1 MPGVARRRR
10 SVLAAGSLSLLV
22 LSMACTA
29 PGTVG
34 RSTAPPPGAPEVA
47 AAPSPTPV
55 PPTGFQVGAVRV
67 GPITESVPLTGRV
80 ADRSETPVSAPAA
93 VRVASYLVELGKPV
107 TEGQQLAEV
116 DATGAEREL
125 NDTRARKE
133 AAETRL
139 ERARGVLNSRR
150 QRAEE
155 DLARMTAPPA
165 QSEQLQAAGAVAT
178 ARENLR
184 KAEADVARLNS
195 PTASADA
202 KVAEQAV
209 LSAQS
214 TLKKAEAEL
223 ARLKKGADPSDLRRA
238 QNDVATAESNYAK
251 AVEAHRVLT
260 AGPEPFALR
269 AAERAVMDAEQQ
281 LRTAEST
288 KPLPIVLSRSNDSK
302 TDREARRRAEQEAE
316 NARLAREADIK
327 KAELGLKNAIDQ
339 LNKVRQPPPASEV
352 QSSARAIESAERTLT
367 DAKEKLA
374 LVQAG
379 PKPEEI
385 EAAEIAVASANASL
399 ERAVINLE
407 AARSG
412 PSESEMASAHA
423 SLISARSNLEVA
435 VARQNELMAGKS
447 PDSVEVRAA
456 QDRIA
461 LLQKISESSLEAV
474 DEQAAGIDPK
484 DKEMLDAVGLYR
496 DALKASSDEQARLS
510 QAEQAFNATRLVAPF
525 AGVVTAIVVQPGE
538 QTQPGKPVLFLSKA
552 GEAIVRADIPTR
564 DGSRITTGQTARVE
578 LSEQPGTAYDATVV
592 DVADSESGRRVTLQ
606 AVWGAT
612 PPAYGQVVQSTVV
625 VQEKPAAL
633 LVPRRAVTS
642 VGSRRYVDIF
652 DRTPPRRVAVEVGLS
667 NADEVEV
674 TGDIR
679 EGQPVL
685 VAP

>member
-1 MPGVARRRR
+1 MPGVALRRR
-10 SVLAAGSLSLLV
+10 SYLAVGGLSLLV
-22 LSMACTA
+22 MSVACTG
-29 PGTVG
+29 PGPAS
-34 RSTAPPPGAPEVA
+34 RQAPPPAAEVVA
-47 AAPSPTPV
+47 VASPTPV

-67 GPITESVPLTGRV
+67 GPITESVALTGRV
-80 ADRSETPVSAPAA
+80 ADRSETPITAPVA
-93 VRVASYLVELGKPV
+93 VRIASYLVELGKPV

-125 NDTRARKE
+125 SDTRARKE
-133 AAETRL
+133 AADARL
-139 ERARGVLNSRR
+139 ERARGVLNARR
-150 QRAEE
+150 QRADE
-155 DLARMTAPPA
+155 DLTRMTAPPA

-195 PTASADA
+195 PAASADA

-214 TLKKAEAEL
+214 MLKKAETDL

-238 QNDVATAESNYAK
+238 QNDVATAESNLAK

-281 LRTAEST
+281 LRTAESI
-288 KPLPIVLSRSNDSK
+288 KPLPIVYSRTNDGK

-316 NARLAREADIK
+316 NARVARDADIK

-352 QSSARAIESAERTLT
+352 QSAVRAVESGERSLT

-385 EAAEIAVASANASL
+385 EAAEIAVTSAQATL
-399 ERAVINLE
+399 DRAVINLE
-407 AARSG
+407 TARSG
-412 PSESEMASAHA
+412 PSESDAASARA
-423 SLISARSNLEVA
+423 SLVSARSNLEVA
-435 VARQNELMAGKS
+435 VARQNELMAGKN
-447 PDSVEVRAA
+447 PDSTEVRAA

-461 LLQKISESSLEAV
+461 LLDKLAESSLEAI
-474 DEQAAGIDPK
+474 DEQASSIDPK

-496 DALKASSDEQARLS
+496 DALKAAADEQARLT
-510 QAEQAFNATRLVAPF
+510 QAEQAVQATRLVAPS
-525 AGVVTAIVVQPGE
+525 AGVVTAIVTQPGE
-538 QTQPGKPVLFLSKA
+538 QTQPGKPVLFLAKP
-552 GEAIVRADIPTR
+552 GEPIVKADIPAR
-564 DGSRITTGQTARVE
+564 DGGRIANGQAAKVE
-578 LSEQPGTAYDATVV
+578 LAEQPGTIYDATVV

-606 AVWGAT
+606 AVWGGN
-612 PPAYGQVVQSTVV
+612 PPAYGQVIQSTVV